1 MQDTFSVDTITKCIT
16 KPEVVC
22 NVTVSGKSVVEECKP
37 FHETVCETKYVEKE
51 ITEDHPKC
59 KIVTKEIKLNNGQTM
74 KLPSQVLIDI
84 IKITRVAKCI
94 GILR

>member
-1 MQDTFSVDTITKCIT
+1 M
-16 KPEVVC
+16 
-22 NVTVSGKSVVEECKP
+22 TVSGKSVVEECKP

-51 ITEDHPKC
+51 ITEDRPKC